1 MLVRIRKTFLVISW
15 LYIFLIGENPYLE
28 KFYRFVRVLIF
39 FSMLDTG
46 SGTHHL
52 YITLPDDLFIT
63 HVIKMFQVSA
73 GWDGNYFHVFMRM
86 GAKAHSPGDGII
98 IQNS

>member
-52 YITLPDDLFIT
+52 HIALPDDLFVT
-63 HVIKMFQVSA
+63 HVIKMLQVTT
-73 GWDGNYFHVFMRM
+73 GGNRNYFHVFMRM
-86 GAKAHSPGDGII
+86 GSKAHSAGNRII